1 MKHLG
6 INLRENDCTHK
17 TVRNWWKK
25 LNTLQ
30 TNGKLYLAHGLGKLI
45 LLKWPYYPRHIQI
58 QSIFSLVMKIPFFTE
73 LEHIVPKFAWK
84 KQKTLNIQSNR
95 EREEQSWIYYISWIQ
110 TILYKDRIIKALRL
124 VTQCPTLCAPMD
136 CSPPGSSVHGDSPG
150 ESTGVSCH
158 ALLQGIFPT
167 QGSKQVFCIA
177 DGLFTIWA
185 TRETIKALCYWY
197 KKIHNP
203 VKQNWEPMHIQWA
216 STKREPRKLN
226 GEKLSNKWCWEIGYS
241 HVKEWN

>member
-1 MKHLG
+1 MKRMKHLG

-110 TILYKDRIIKALRL
+110 TIL
-124 VTQCPTLCAPMD
+124 QN
-136 CSPPGSSVHGDSPG
+136 DSNQKPHYMA
-150 ESTGVSCH
+150 TN
-158 ALLQGIFPT
+158 LLWRRQENTMGN
-167 QGSKQVFCIA
+167 S
-177 DGLFTIWA
+177 LF
-185 TRETIKALCYWY
+185 E
-197 KKIHNP
+197 
-203 VKQNWEPMHIQWA
+203 
-216 STKREPRKLN
+216 
-226 GEKLSNKWCWEIGYS
+226 KWCWETLDRYTQNNQTGQLS
-241 HVKEWN
+241 HPHV